1 VEGLIDWLTSLP
13 TNVLYAALGAIG
25 AAENVF
31 PPLPADTAVA
41 LGSWLAAR
49 GKGNALLAFLAP
61 VIGNIAGASAMY
73 YVGRTHG
80 KEWMRRNFPKLANER
95 SEQRLRDLYAR
106 YGVVALVLSRFI
118 PGVRALVPPFAGAM
132 HVPAYIAIGA
142 MAVASTAWYGT
153 ISYVAFR
160 AGADWSHLAL
170 LIRQSGLIAAAVAVG
185 IACIAGVLWLIAR
198 RRSAGVES

>member
-1 VEGLIDWLTSLP
+1 VEGLIDWLVSLP
-13 TNVLYAALGAIG
+13 TNVLYAALAAIG

-31 PPLPADTAVA
+31 PPLPADTVVA

-49 GKGNALLAFLAP
+49 GKGSALLAFLAP
-61 VIGNIAGASAMY
+61 VVGNIGGATAMY

-80 KEWMRRNFPKLANER
+80 KDWMRRNFPKLAHEK

-106 YGVVALVLSRFI
+106 YGVAALVLSRFI

-132 HVPAYIAIGA
+132 HVPAFIAISA

-153 ISYVAFR
+153 ISYLAFR
-160 AGADWSHLAL
+160 AGADWSHLAAL
-170 LIRQSGLIAAAVAVG
+170 VKQSGLIATLVAAG
-185 IACIAGVLWLIAR
+185 ILLVAGVAWLIAR
-198 RRSAGVES
+198 RRSAGAES

>member
-1 VEGLIDWLTSLP
+1 VEGLIDWLVSLP
-13 TNVLYAALGAIG
+13 TNVLYAALAAIG

-31 PPLPADTAVA
+31 PPLPADTVVA

-61 VIGNIAGASAMY
+61 VLGNIAGASAMY
-73 YVGRTHG
+73 VVGRSHG
-80 KEWMRRNFPKLANER
+80 KEWMRRHFPKLANDR

-132 HVPAYIAIGA
+132 HVPAFVAIGA
-142 MAVASTAWYGT
+142 MAVASTLWYGT
-153 ISYVAFR
+153 ISYLAFR
-160 AGADWSHLAL
+160 AGADWSHLAA
-170 LIRQSGLIAAAVAVG
+170 LIRQSGLIASAVA
-185 IACIAGVLWLIAR
+185 AGLLLLGGLAWLIAR
-198 RRSAGVES
+198 RRAGAES